1 MSHPLARARF
11 VAAALAVSLG
21 CGLAAP
27 AWSDDAAP
35 AATPAARAS
44 IDRAIE
50 HQQSRRSGA
59 IAGMVVGGL
68 FIVGGSVDSAVASA
82 QNRDERHNGQPT
94 THNPYVGYAIGL
106 GVGLPIMGLSAW
118 LFADSQQKLNLLR
131 RQRVSVSYAPDTHQP
146 VLQLS
151 FSY

>member
-1 MSHPLARARF
+1 MSGISGGRARV
-11 VAAALAVSLG
+11 VAAVAALG

-27 AWSDDAAP
+27 AWGEGGAP
-35 AATPAARAS
+35 AAGADARAS

-50 HQQSRRSGA
+50 HEQNRRSGA

-106 GVGLPIMGLSAW
+106 GAGLPIMGLSAW

-131 RQRVSVSYAPDTHQP
+131 RQRLSVSYSPDTHQP

-151 FSY
+151 FDY

>member
-1 MSHPLARARF
+1 MSEISRGRARV
-11 VAAALAVSLG
+11 VAAAVVLG

-27 AWSDDAAP
+27 AGADDSAP
-35 AATPAARAS
+35 SAGADARAS

-68 FIVGGSVDSAVASA
+68 FIVGGSIDSAVASA

-94 THNPYVGYAIGL
+94 THNPYVGYAVGF
-106 GVGLPIMGLSAW
+106 GAGLPIMGLSAW
-118 LFADSQQKLNLLR
+118 LFADSQQKLNVLR
-131 RQRVSVSYAPDTHQP
+131 RQRLSVSYAPDTHQP
-146 VLQLS
+146 MLQLS
-151 FSY
+151 FAY